1 LMATSNQKE
10 ECPAHKC
17 KPFMALCYVSV
28 IFFILG
34 IASFI
39 KYLFN

>member
-1 LMATSNQKE
+1 MATNNQKE

-17 KPFMALCYVSV
+17 KPFMALCYLAAL
-28 IFFILG
+28 FLILG
-34 IASFI
+34 IVSFI

>member
-1 LMATSNQKE
+1 MVKNNDKE

-17 KPFMALCYVSV
+17 KPFMALCYVAAL
-28 IFFILG
+28 FLILG

>member
-1 LMATSNQKE
+1 MKTNNKE
-10 ECPAHKC
+10 DECPAHKC
-17 KPFMALCYVSV
+17 KPFMALCYVSAL
-28 IFFILG
+28 FLILG